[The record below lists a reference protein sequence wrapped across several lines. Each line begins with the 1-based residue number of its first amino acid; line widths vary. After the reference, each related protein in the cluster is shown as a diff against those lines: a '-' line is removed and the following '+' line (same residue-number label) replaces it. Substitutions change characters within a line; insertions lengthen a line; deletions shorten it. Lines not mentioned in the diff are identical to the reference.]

1 MGVSHHQM
9 MVGHTHEKACLA
21 HQRSPTSS
29 IAVSDFLNRVVPL
42 NPAPDKPG
50 LVNIKMCSGE
60 PLLLVKKC
68 VMHRMLH
75 WDIIIYTHYHTI
87 ILTHIHIYM
96 YTHIYYICICIFSP
110 PTFTKK
116 LGWKRGVFGLQNAIG
131 PINRPHCL
139 REGRDLVLGTWL
151 QVESWGTWCLFFLN
165 LVGIKCN
172 KDTTSKVQFAPVPIP
187 SSAKYKNTPT
197 PWTMHPVKVIV
208 VP

>member
-1 MGVSHHQM
+1 
-9 MVGHTHEKACLA
+9 
-21 HQRSPTSS
+21 
-29 IAVSDFLNRVVPL
+29 
-42 NPAPDKPG
+42 
-50 LVNIKMCSGE
+50 
-60 PLLLVKKC
+60 
-68 VMHRMLH
+68 
-75 WDIIIYTHYHTI
+75 
-87 ILTHIHIYM
+87 M

-197 PWTMHPVKVIV
+197 P
-208 VP
+208 